1 MIRARSNAWF
11 SSPHPSRNQQS
22 NGGQRRPRVAALPL
36 DELPSFVAA
45 FGLWIAEPAVY
56 PRGSSSGK
64 AGA

>member
-1 MIRARSNAWF
+1 M
-11 SSPHPSRNQQS
+11 
-22 NGGQRRPRVAALPL
+22 PL

-64 AGA
+64 PATSRSSR